1 MVGEVCCRYVEEY
14 SQRHLKRSR
23 LNMASRLIRTMRRE
37 GGWGGET
44 EKWTKRDS
52 EVEPARSQGIE

>member
-1 MVGEVCCRYVEEY
+1 MFQTQHGQQIDPDHE
-14 SQRHLKRSR
+14 
-23 LNMASRLIRTMRRE
+23 RRE
-37 GGWGGET
+37 GGVGGET